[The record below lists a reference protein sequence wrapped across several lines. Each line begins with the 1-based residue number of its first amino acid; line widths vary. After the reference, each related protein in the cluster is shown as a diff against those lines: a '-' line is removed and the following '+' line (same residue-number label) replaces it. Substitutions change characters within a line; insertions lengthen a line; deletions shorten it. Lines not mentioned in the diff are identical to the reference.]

1 MPSEKSIDTHPVTV
15 LKSTQPLLIEDFI
28 EEIKKKLSNGS
39 PKLLIENKNLDD
51 TSLQEIVQDARTLPM
66 FHEKKLIVAKG
77 YDNLK
82 KDDLDLLNE
91 YAAAPASSSVL
102 VLLSGGPRKTK
113 TKPAKS
119 IKFIDL
125 DGRSKPEQEIRRLGE
140 RLGVSLTPGAVSF
153 VKTMLGEDMDLIK
166 NELGKIS
173 LYVGGKKP
181 VGEKEL
187 RGLIEKRS
195 TENVFS
201 LSTALSNR
209 DLKGSLRILRELER
223 NREDPLSILYMIAW
237 RFRQIFKV
245 SQHLREGKSDE
256 AIAKAIKT
264 SRGAVF
270 YLKKSVRNFR
280 ENDLGRIL
288 GLIEETDYG
297 IKNGAGDNYVL
308 LEKLL
313 LGICSQKNLR
323 AGSSRTG

>member
-1 MPSEKSIDTHPVTV
+1 MPSRKNIDAHPVTV
-15 LKSTQPLLIEDFI
+15 LKSTQPLLAEDFI
-28 EEIKKKLSNGS
+28 EEIKKKLSSDS
-39 PKLLIENKNLDD
+39 PKLLVESRNLDD
-51 TSLQEIVQDARTLPM
+51 VPLQEILEDARTLPM

-77 YDNLK
+77 YDGLG
-82 KDDLDLLNE
+82 KDDLDLLNQ
-91 YAAAPASSSVL
+91 YAGAPASSSVL
-102 VLLSGGPRKTK
+102 VLLSGGSRRGK
-113 TKPAKS
+113 AKS
-119 IKFIDL
+119 AKGIRLVDL
-125 DGRSKPEQEIRRLGE
+125 DSGSNVEREIKRLAE
-140 RLGVSLTPGAVSF
+140 KLGMSLAPGAVGF
-153 VKTMLGEDMDLIK
+153 IKTMLGEDMSLVR
-166 NELGKIS
+166 NELEKIS
-173 LYVGGKKP
+173 LYVQGKKP
-181 VGEKEL
+181 LGEKEL
-187 RGLIEKRS
+187 RGLMEKRS

-209 DLKGSLRILRELER
+209 DLRGSLRILRELEK

-288 GLIEETDYG
+288 GLIEETDFG
-297 IKNGAGDNYVL
+297 IKNSSGNNYVL

-313 LGICSQKNLR
+313 LGICSR
-323 AGSSRTG
+323 ET

>member
-1 MPSEKSIDTHPVTV
+1 MPSEKSIDINPVTV
-15 LKSTQPLLIEDFI
+15 LKSTQSLLIEDFI
-28 EEIKKKLSNGS
+28 EELKKELSSGS
-39 PKLLIENKNLDD
+39 PKLLVENKNLDD
-51 TSLQEIVQDARTLPM
+51 TSLQEILEDARTLPM

-77 YDNLK
+77 YDGLK
-82 KDDLDLLNE
+82 KDDLELLNE
-91 YAAAPASSSVL
+91 YSGAPASSSVL
-102 VLLSGGPRKTK
+102 VLLSGESRKAK
-113 TKPAKS
+113 TKPARG
-119 IKFIDL
+119 IKLVDL
-125 DGRSKPEQEIRRLGE
+125 DGGSNPEREIRRLGE
-140 RLGVSLTPGAVSF
+140 RLGISLTPGAVGF
-153 VKTMLGEDMDLIK
+153 VKTMLGEDMNLVK

-173 LYVGGKKP
+173 LYVDGKKP

-209 DLKGSLRILRELER
+209 DLRGSLRILRELER

-245 SQHLREGKSDE
+245 SQFLREGKSDE

-288 GLIEETDYG
+288 GLIEETDFG
-297 IKNGAGDNYVL
+297 IKNSSGNNYIL

-313 LGICSQKNLR
+313 LGICAR
-323 AGSSRTG
+323 ET

>member
-1 MPSEKSIDTHPVTV
+1 MSSEKNIDIHPVTV
-15 LKSTQPLLIEDFI
+15 LKSSHSLLIEEFV
-28 EEIKKKLSNGS
+28 ERLKKNLSANS
-39 PKLLIENKNLDD
+39 PKLLFESRNLDEV
-51 TSLQEIVQDARTLPM
+51 SLLEIVEDAKTLPM

-77 YDNLK
+77 YDGLG

-91 YAAAPASSSVL
+91 YAASPASVSVL
-102 VLLSGGPRKTK
+102 VLLSQGSRKNRV
-113 TKPAKS
+113 KPAKS
-119 IKFIDL
+119 IKLVDL
-125 DGRSKPEQEIRRLGE
+125 DSGSNFDREIKRLAE
-140 RLGVSLTPGAVSF
+140 RLGMVLAPGTAGF
-153 VKTMLGEDMDLIK
+153 IKTMLGEDMNLIK
-166 NELGKIS
+166 NELEKIS
-173 LYVGGKKP
+173 LYREGKKAI
-181 VGEKEL
+181 GEKDL
-187 RGLIEKRS
+187 RGLLEKRS

-209 DLKGSLRILRELER
+209 DLRGSLRILRELEK

-245 SQHLREGKSDE
+245 SQYLKEGESDE
-256 AIAKAIKT
+256 GIAKAIKT

-297 IKNGAGDNYVL
+297 IKNSSGNNYIL

-313 LGICSQKNLR
+313 LGICAR
-323 AGSSRTG
+323 RT

>member
-1 MPSEKSIDTHPVTV
+1 MPSEKSIDIHPVTV
-15 LKSTQPLLIEDFI
+15 LKSAQSLLVEDFI
-28 EEIKKKLSNGS
+28 EKLTEELSAGS
-39 PKLLIENKNLDD
+39 PKLLVESKNLDD
-51 TSLQEIVQDARTLPM
+51 TSLQEIVEDARTLPM
-66 FHEKKLIVAKG
+66 FHERKLIVAKG
-77 YDNLK
+77 YDGLG
-82 KDDLDLLNE
+82 KDDLALLNE
-91 YAAAPASSSVL
+91 YAGAPASSSVL
-102 VLLSGGPRKTK
+102 VLLSGGTRKAK
-113 TKPAKS
+113 TKPAKG
-119 IKFIDL
+119 IKLVDL
-125 DGRSKPEQEIRRLGE
+125 DGGSKPEQEIRRLGE
-140 RLGVSLTPGAVSF
+140 RLGISLTPGAVSF
-153 VKTMLGEDMDLIK
+153 VKTMLGEDMNLIK

-173 LYVGGKKP
+173 LYVDGKKP

-288 GLIEETDYG
+288 ELIEETDFG
-297 IKNGAGDNYVL
+297 IKNSSGNNYIL

-313 LGICSQKNLR
+313 LGICAR
-323 AGSSRTG
+323 ET

>member
-1 MPSEKSIDTHPVTV
+1 MPSEKSIDINPVTV
-15 LKSTQPLLIEDFI
+15 LKSTQSLLIEDFI
-28 EEIKKKLSNGS
+28 EELKKEISSGS
-39 PKLLIENKNLDD
+39 PKLLVENRNLDD
-51 TSLQEIVQDARTLPM
+51 TSLQEILEDARTLPM

-77 YDNLK
+77 YDGLK
-82 KDDLDLLNE
+82 KDDLELLNK
-91 YAAAPASSSVL
+91 YSGAPASSSVL
-102 VLLSGGPRKTK
+102 VLVSGESRKARK
-113 TKPAKS
+113 KSAKG
-119 IKFIDL
+119 IKLVDL
-125 DGRSKPEQEIRRLGE
+125 DGGSNPEREIRRLGE
-140 RLGVSLTPGAVSF
+140 RLGISLTPGAVGF
-153 VKTMLGEDMDLIK
+153 VKTMLGEDMNLVK

-173 LYVGGKKP
+173 LYIDGKKP

-209 DLKGSLRILRELER
+209 DLRGSLRILRELER

-245 SQHLREGKSDE
+245 SQFLREGKSDE

-288 GLIEETDYG
+288 GLIKETDFG
-297 IKNGAGDNYVL
+297 IKNSSGNNYIL

-313 LGICSQKNLR
+313 LGICAR
-323 AGSSRTG
+323 ET

>member
-1 MPSEKSIDTHPVTV
+1 MIR
-15 LKSTQPLLIEDFI
+15 
-28 EEIKKKLSNGS
+28 
-39 PKLLIENKNLDD
+39 
-51 TSLQEIVQDARTLPM
+51 SLQEIVEDARTLPM

-77 YDNLK
+77 YDGLK
-82 KDDLDLLNE
+82 KDDLELLNE
-91 YAAAPASSSVL
+91 YAGAPASSSVL
-102 VLLSGGPRKTK
+102 VLLSGGSRKGK
-113 TKPAKS
+113 TKPARS
-119 IKFIDL
+119 IRLVDL
-125 DGRSKPEQEIRRLGE
+125 DRGSKPEQEIRRLGE
-140 RLGVSLTPGAVSF
+140 RLGISLTPGAVGF
-153 VKTMLGEDMDLIK
+153 VKTMLGEDMNLIK

-173 LYVGGKKP
+173 LYVDGKKP

-245 SQHLREGKSDE
+245 SQYLREGKSDE

-280 ENDLGRIL
+280 ENDLGSIL
-288 GLIEETDYG
+288 GLIEETDFG
-297 IKNGAGDNYVL
+297 IKNSSGDSYVL

-313 LGICSQKNLR
+313 LGICSR
-323 AGSSRTG
+323 GT

>member
-1 MPSEKSIDTHPVTV
+1 
-15 LKSTQPLLIEDFI
+15 
-28 EEIKKKLSNGS
+28 
-39 PKLLIENKNLDD
+39 
-51 TSLQEIVQDARTLPM
+51 
-66 FHEKKLIVAKG
+66 
-77 YDNLK
+77 
-82 KDDLDLLNE
+82 
-91 YAAAPASSSVL
+91 
-102 VLLSGGPRKTK
+102 
-113 TKPAKS
+113 
-119 IKFIDL
+119 
-125 DGRSKPEQEIRRLGE
+125 
-140 RLGVSLTPGAVSF
+140 
-153 VKTMLGEDMDLIK
+153 MLGEDMNLVK

-173 LYVGGKKP
+173 LYVDGGKP

-209 DLKGSLRILRELER
+209 DLRGSLRILRELEK

-245 SQHLREGKSDE
+245 SQYLREGKSDE

-288 GLIEETDYG
+288 GLIEETDFG
-297 IKNGAGDNYVL
+297 IKNSSGDNYIL

-313 LGICSQKNLR
+313 LGICSR
-323 AGSSRTG
+323 ET

>member
-1 MPSEKSIDTHPVTV
+1 M
-15 LKSTQPLLIEDFI
+15 LKSTQPLLAEDFI
-28 EEIKKKLSNGS
+28 EELKKKLSGDS
-39 PKLLIENKNLDD
+39 PKLLVESRNLDD
-51 TSLQEIVQDARTLPM
+51 TSLQEIVEDARTLPM

-77 YDNLK
+77 YDGLG
-82 KDDLDLLNE
+82 KDDLALLNE
-91 YAAAPASSSVL
+91 YAGAPASSSVL
-102 VLLSGGPRKTK
+102 VLLSGGSRKGK
-113 TKPAKS
+113 TKPAKG
-119 IKFIDL
+119 IKLVDL
-125 DGRSKPEQEIRRLGE
+125 DRGSNTEREIKRLGE
-140 RLGVSLTPGAVSF
+140 RLGISLTPGAVGF
-153 VKTMLGEDMDLIK
+153 VKTMLGEDMNLIK

-173 LYVGGKKP
+173 LYVQGKKT

-209 DLKGSLRILRELER
+209 DIKGSLRILRELER

-245 SQHLREGKSDE
+245 SQFLREGESDE

-270 YLKKSVRNFR
+270 YIKKSVRNFR

-288 GLIEETDYG
+288 GLIEETDFG
-297 IKNGAGDNYVL
+297 IKNSSGNNYVL

-313 LGICSQKNLR
+313 LGICSR
-323 AGSSRTG
+323 ET

>member
-1 MPSEKSIDTHPVTV
+1 MSSEKNIDIHPVTV
-15 LKSTQPLLIEDFI
+15 LKSSHSLLIEEFV
-28 EEIKKKLSNGS
+28 ERLKKKLSADS
-39 PKLLIENKNLDD
+39 PKLLFESRNLDEV
-51 TSLQEIVQDARTLPM
+51 SLLEIVEDAKTLPM

-77 YDNLK
+77 YDGLG

-91 YAAAPASSSVL
+91 YAASPASVSVL
-102 VLLSGGPRKTK
+102 VLLSQGSRKNRV
-113 TKPAKS
+113 KPAKS
-119 IKFIDL
+119 IKLVDL
-125 DGRSKPEQEIRRLGE
+125 DSGSNFDREIKRLAE
-140 RLGVSLTPGAVSF
+140 RLGMVLAPGTAGF
-153 VKTMLGEDMDLIK
+153 IKTMLGEDMNLIK
-166 NELGKIS
+166 NELEKIS
-173 LYVGGKKP
+173 LYREGKKTI
-181 VGEKEL
+181 GEKDL
-187 RGLIEKRS
+187 RGLMEKRS

-209 DLKGSLRILRELER
+209 DLRGSLRILRELEK

-245 SQHLREGKSDE
+245 SQYLKEGESDE
-256 AIAKAIKT
+256 GIAKAIKT

-297 IKNGAGDNYVL
+297 IKNSSGNNYIL

-313 LGICSQKNLR
+313 LGICARR
-323 AGSSRTG
+323 A

>member
-1 MPSEKSIDTHPVTV
+1 MSPEKSIDTHPVTV
-15 LKSTQPLLIEDFI
+15 LKSSQPLLAEEFI
-28 EEIKKKLSNGS
+28 EKLKEDLSTAF
-39 PKLLIENKNLDD
+39 PKLLFESRNLDEV
-51 TSLQEIVQDARTLPM
+51 SLPEIVEDARTLPM
-66 FHEKKLIVAKG
+66 FHEKKLIVVKG
-77 YDNLK
+77 YDGLG

-91 YAAAPASSSVL
+91 YSAAPASSSVL
-102 VLLSGGPRKTK
+102 VLLSGGSGKSK
-113 TKPAKS
+113 AKSAKS
-119 IKFIDL
+119 IRLVDL
-125 DGRSKPEQEIRRLGE
+125 DKGSNPDREIKRLAE
-140 RLGVSLTPGAVSF
+140 KLGISLAPGAAGF
-153 VKTMLGEDMDLIK
+153 IKTMLGEDMNLVR
-166 NELGKIS
+166 NELSKIS
-173 LYVGGKKP
+173 LYLGGKKT
-181 VGEKEL
+181 VGEKDLREL
-187 RGLIEKRS
+187 MEKRS

-245 SQHLREGKSDE
+245 SQFLREGKSDE
-256 AIAKAIKT
+256 GIAKAIKT

-297 IKNGAGDNYVL
+297 IKNSSGNNYIL

-313 LGICSQKNLR
+313 LGICAR
-323 AGSSRTG
+323 EA